1 MGSQGVGHDWA
12 TNTRTYDIS
21 IFSFFEET
29 SYCFPQWLHQFAFPP
44 TVCKGSLFSTS
55 LPTFVIYGLLMIVI
69 LTDMRWY
76 LIVVLIWFAI
86 LWWLVMLSI
95 VLCVCWPSLCLFHK
109 KYSVLPIFIW
119 IVCFY
124 DIELYKLYI
133 FGILTPFW
141 PYHLQLCSPIQW
153 VVFLFC
159 QWFPL
164 LCKSFLKL
172 VSSHSFA
179 FAFISFSLGDRSK
192 KILLQFMSKSI
203 LPMFSSSFVGLGL
216 IFRSLIHFESIF
228 EYGMTECSS
237 FILLHVAVQF
247 SQHH

>member
-1 MGSQGVGHDWA
+1 MSVGH
-12 TNTRTYDIS
+12 ICV
-21 IFSFFEET
+21 FF
-29 SYCFPQWLHQFAFPP
+29 
-44 TVCKGSLFSTS
+44 
-55 LPTFVIYGLLMIVI
+55 I
-69 LTDMRWY
+69 
-76 LIVVLIWFAI
+76 
-86 LWWLVMLSI
+86 
-95 VLCVCWPSLCLFHK
+95 K
-109 KYSVLPIFIW
+109 KHSVLPIFNW

-141 PYHLQLCSPIQW
+141 PYHLQICSPIQW

-164 LCKSFLKL
+164 LCKSFL
-172 VSSHSFA
+172 VGSHSFT

-203 LPMFSSSFVGLGL
+203 LPMFSSSFVVLGL

-228 EYGMTECSS
+228 EFACSCPV
-237 FILLHVAVQF
+237 FPAPLIEETVF
-247 SQHH
+247 SPFRYF